1 MRRCFVPQLLA
12 FVILAMLA
20 PPVFAQ
26 APAGPPAP
34 KVTITGTFDQI
45 TAAGRNFYDGNFSRD
60 NDREWYART
69 RFRPDF
75 EFAVGRTKAV
85 LGIEIDLNY
94 GQTGSNDGGFP
105 GNGTGQACGFSGGC
119 KGAGSA
125 GGGLDINTDVAGL
138 FEIKWIYTE
147 FDLTGKDSLMPFIP
161 ILTVARAGGQPFA
174 TIANYKVY
182 YANGDFAGVDLY
194 STFTPDIKNH
204 FAWVDVED
212 QLAGGN
218 RALPALRTNRGKDF
232 AFIESLEITPFKG
245 LDVKPMYS
253 YFHADGTT
261 AGAARRNATNI
272 RTVGGT
278 LPGGFGGSMN
288 SGFATG
294 GQTNTPPG
302 GAALGT
308 TAAGDATDHENRHT
322 VGLDARWR
330 VGPFGLDPTIS
341 YQWGKYD
348 TQAFRT
354 NGTVGKVRGDAS
366 AWLFDVIGSFQ
377 LGPLLLE
384 GRAVYSTGN
393 KARDNLALSK
403 RYYEPLDL
411 DTGYWSGGWLG
422 ILGLGVDY
430 FNGGGGSNQGMDT
443 NVGYDRYGRMQA
455 ALRATYS
462 ITPALSLYGVVA
474 PTWAAEKVDTD
485 TGCPALNVSTSAT
498 GCAARIAVSDKSF
511 VTGDSRYIGTEV
523 NGGFTWRFAA
533 NTAFD
538 LAGYYLAAGPA
549 LKMSEL
555 LNGVPVKRD
564 QHDGY
569 YAAARVRLSFY

>member
-1 MRRCFVPQLLA
+1 MRRTVITAVLA

-26 APAGPPAP
+26 TAPPAP
-34 KVTITGTFDQI
+34 KVTITGTFDQV

-85 LGIEIDLNY
+85 LGIELDLNY

-105 GNGTGQACGFSGGC
+105 GNGSGQACGFSGGC

-125 GGGLDINTDVAGL
+125 GGGLDLNTDVAGL

-161 ILTVARAGGQPFA
+161 ILTVARLGGQPFA

-182 YANGDFAGVDLY
+182 YANGDFGGVDLY

-218 RALPALRTNRGKDF
+218 RALPVARTNRGKDF

-261 AGAARRNATNI
+261 AGAARRNASNI
-272 RTVGGT
+272 RTVGG
-278 LPGGFGGSMN
+278 SMN
-288 SGFATG
+288 SALATG
-294 GQTNTPPG
+294 GQTN
-302 GAALGT
+302 AAPVAGLGT
-308 TAAGDATDHENRHT
+308 TAAGDATDHEDRHT

-341 YQWGKYD
+341 YQWGNYE

-366 AWLFDVIGSFQ
+366 AWLLDVIGSYQ

-384 GRAVYSTGN
+384 ARAAYSTGN
-393 KARDNLALSK
+393 KARDNLSLSK

-430 FNGGGGSNQGMDT
+430 FNGGGGANQGMDT
-443 NVGYDRYGRMQA
+443 NVGYDRYGRAQF

-462 ITPALSLYGVVA
+462 ITPALSVYGVVA

-485 TGCPALNVSTSAT
+485 TGCPALTVGTSAT
-498 GCAARIAVSDKSF
+498 GCAARVAVSDKSF
-511 VTGDSRYIGTEV
+511 VEGDSRYIGTEV

-549 LKMSEL
+549 MKMSEL

-564 QHDGY
+564 QSDGY
-569 YAAARVRLSFY
+569 YAAARVRLSF